1 MNARKHARMLTLAAV
16 ATAAAGAFAA
26 LTVLERDRRLAKHD
40 SKALEKV
47 SERVADEH
55 REVAESLHPYGKW
68 WWYAPAAAAA
78 GAVVVSLG
86 SGRQRERVAGA
97 GALLASAA
105 ISAGVNPLF
114 DKVLPQPP
122 LPPGRESEPKPT
134 FPSGH
139 TFGLGSVAL
148 TIAYLFAREEII
160 APLTAIP
167 VALVPPLIGGGA
179 KMIEEK
185 HWPSEVAGGLL
196 VAVIIASL
204 SSLAYERERAQA
216 TVF

>member
-1 MNARKHARMLTLAAV
+1 MLTLAGV

-26 LTVLERDRRLAKHD
+26 LAVLERDRRLTKHD

-47 SERVADEH
+47 AERVSDEH

-78 GAVVVSLG
+78 GAVVCAIG
-86 SGRQRERVAGA
+86 SGGKRERVAGA
-97 GALLASAA
+97 GALLLSAA
-105 ISAGVNPLF
+105 TSAFVNPLF
-114 DKVLPQPP
+114 DKLLPQPP
-122 LPPGRESEPKPT
+122 APPGRESQPKPS

-148 TIAYLFAREEII
+148 TVAYLFSREEII
-160 APLTAIP
+160 APV
-167 VALVPPLIGGGA
+167 VAVPLALLPPLIGGGA
-179 KMIEEK
+179 RMIEEK

-216 TVF
+216 TAF